1 MELSDLFV
9 SYKQVDPV
17 SFQFIEPTLPQPI
30 YLNAERAK
38 QVTSEDPAESEDM
51 STWSVDESDMST
63 WKVKGSYI
71 PQEAAVTMTQESEPR
86 VTASP
91 DSNPGVHAT
100 PAYSGSSDNRVVSRW
115 TSTYKGKKKQW
126 IDDMTAAYKRA
137 GLSDNAIRNL
147 IIKNAIES
155 GWGNTAQGSY
165 NFGNI
170 TPGKYWKGKYVNGRD
185 TDGKGNPIKQKFR
198 AYDSLD
204 EYVADEI
211 QFLTRLYDFDQ
222 NDDIATFAHKLQ
234 GGNRGRRF
242 YAAKGGP
249 YKDALIKWYKQRY
262 G

>member
-17 SFQFIEPTLPQPI
+17 SFHFNKPTLPQPI

-38 QVTSEDPAESEDM
+38 QVTSEEPAEAEDM
-51 STWSVDESDMST
+51 STWSVDGSDMAT
-63 WKVKGSYI
+63 WKVKGSDI
-71 PQEAAVTMTQESEPR
+71 SQENSVPEPLKSQP
-86 VTASP
+86 TGSTSA
-91 DSNPGVHAT
+91 
-100 PAYSGSSDNRVVSRW
+100 SGSSDRRVVSRW
-115 TSTYKGKKKQW
+115 TSVYRGKRKQW

-155 GWGNTAQGSY
+155 GWGDTAQGSY

-170 TPGKYWKGKYVNGRD
+170 TPGKSWTGKYVNGRD
-185 TDGKGNPIKQKFR
+185 TDGKGNPIPQKFR

-211 QFLTRLYDFDQ
+211 QFLTRLYDFNQD
-222 NDDIATFAHKLQ
+222 DDIATFAHKLQ
-234 GGNRGRRF
+234 GGNRGKRF

>member
-17 SFQFIEPTLPQPI
+17 SFYFQKPTLPQPI
-30 YLNAERAK
+30 YINAERAK
-38 QVTSEDPAESEDM
+38 QVTSEEPVEAEDM
-51 STWSVDESDMST
+51 STWSVDGSDMST
-63 WKVKGSYI
+63 WKVKGSDI
-71 PQEAAVTMTQESEPR
+71 PQETSATVSPESTPVAPVTT
-86 VTASP
+86 
-91 DSNPGVHAT
+91 
-100 PAYSGSSDNRVVSRW
+100 SSSVSADGRVVPRW
-115 TSTYKGKKKQW
+115 TSIYKGKRKQW
-126 IDDMTAAYKRA
+126 VADMTSAYKRA
-137 GLSDNAIRNL
+137 GLSDNAIKNL
-147 IIKNAIES
+147 LIKNAIES

-204 EYVADEI
+204 EYIADEI

-222 NDDIATFAHKLQ
+222 NDNIATFARKLQ
-234 GGNRGRRF
+234 GGNRGKRF
-242 YAAKGGP
+242 YAAKGGE
-249 YKDALIKWYKQRY
+249 YEKALLNWYKQQY

>member
-17 SFQFIEPTLPQPI
+17 SFHFNKPTLPQPI

-38 QVTSEDPAESEDM
+38 QVTSEEPAEAEDM
-51 STWSVDESDMST
+51 STWSVDGSDMPT
-63 WKVKGSYI
+63 WKVKGSDI
-71 PQEAAVTMTQESEPR
+71 SQENSVTETLKSQPTSPTSSSE
-86 VTASP
+86 
-91 DSNPGVHAT
+91 
-100 PAYSGSSDNRVVSRW
+100 SSDSRVVSRW
-115 TSTYKGKKKQW
+115 TSVYRGKRKQW
-126 IDDMTAAYKRA
+126 IEDMTAAYKRA

-147 IIKNAIES
+147 LIKNAIES

-170 TPGKYWKGKYVNGRD
+170 TPGKYWTGKYVNGRD
-185 TDGKGNPIKQKFR
+185 TDGKGNPIAQKFR

-211 QFLTRLYDFDQ
+211 QFLTRLYDFNQD
-222 NDDIATFAHKLQ
+222 DDIATFAHKLQ

>member
-17 SFQFIEPTLPQPI
+17 LFHFDEPTLPQPI

-38 QVTSEDPAESEDM
+38 QVTSEEPAEAEDM
-51 STWSVDESDMST
+51 STWSVNGSDMST
-63 WKVKGSYI
+63 WKVKGSDV
-71 PQEAAVTMTQESEPR
+71 PQETSVPASSESQPVVPVTTSSSSSSGS
-86 VTASP
+86 V
-91 DSNPGVHAT
+91 G
-100 PAYSGSSDNRVVSRW
+100 YSGSSNSLAVPRW
-115 TSTYKGKKKQW
+115 TSVYKGKRKQW
-126 IDDMTAAYKRA
+126 VADMTAAYKRA
-137 GLSDNAIRNL
+137 GLSDNAIKNL
-147 IIKNAIES
+147 LIKNAIES

-211 QFLTRLYDFDQ
+211 QFLTRLYDFNQ
-222 NDDIATFAHKLQ
+222 NDDITTF
-234 GGNRGRRF
+234 
-242 YAAKGGP
+242 
-249 YKDALIKWYKQRY
+249 
-262 G
+262 

>member
-1 MELSDLFV
+1 MELNDLFV

-17 SFQFIEPTLPQPI
+17 SFHIDEPTLPQPI

-38 QVTSEDPAESEDM
+38 QVTSEEPAEAEDM
-51 STWSVDESDMST
+51 STWSVNGSDMAT
-63 WKVKGSYI
+63 WKVKGSGI
-71 PQEAAVTMTQESEPR
+71 PQETAGTVSPESTPDVPVTTSSSG
-86 VTASP
+86 ASNSLTVP
-91 DSNPGVHAT
+91 
-100 PAYSGSSDNRVVSRW
+100 RW
-115 TSTYKGKKKQW
+115 TSVYRGKRKQW
-126 IDDMTAAYKRA
+126 IEDMTAAYKRA
-137 GLSDNAIRNL
+137 GLSDNAIKNL

-204 EYVADEI
+204 EYVSDEI

-222 NDDIATFAHKLQ
+222 NDDITTFAHKLQ
-234 GGNRGRRF
+234 GGNRGKRF

-249 YKDALIKWYKQRY
+249 YKDALINWYKQRY

>member
-17 SFQFIEPTLPQPI
+17 SFHFNKPTLPQPI

-38 QVTSEDPAESEDM
+38 QVTSEEPAEAEDM
-51 STWSVDESDMST
+51 STWSVDGSDMST
-63 WKVKGSYI
+63 WKVKGSDI
-71 PQEAAVTMTQESEPR
+71 
-86 VTASP
+86 SP
-91 DSNPGVHAT
+91 ENSAT
-100 PAYSGSSDNRVVSRW
+100 ENSKSRSTGSTSSSGSSDSRVVSRW
-115 TSTYKGKKKQW
+115 TSVYRGKRNQW
-126 IDDMTAAYKRA
+126 IEDMTAAYKRA
-137 GLSDNAIRNL
+137 GLSDNAIKNL

-170 TPGKYWKGKYVNGRD
+170 TPGKYWTGKYVNGRD
-185 TDGKGNPIKQKFR
+185 TDGKGNPIAQKFR

-211 QFLTRLYDFDQ
+211 QFLTRLYDFNQD
-222 NDDIATFAHKLQ
+222 DDIATFAHKLQ

>member
-1 MELSDLFV
+1 MELNDLFV

-17 SFQFIEPTLPQPI
+17 LFHFDEPTLPQPI

-38 QVTSEDPAESEDM
+38 QVTSEEPVEAEDM
-51 STWSVDESDMST
+51 STWSVNESDIST
-63 WKVKGSYI
+63 WKVKGSDI
-71 PQEAAVTMTQESEPR
+71 PQETAVTVSPESTPVVP
-86 VTASP
+86 VTTS
-91 DSNPGVHAT
+91 SSG
-100 PAYSGSSDNRVVSRW
+100 YSGSSNSLAVPRW
-115 TSTYKGKKKQW
+115 TSVYRGKRKQW
-126 IDDMTAAYKRA
+126 IEDMTAAYKRA
-137 GLSDNAIRNL
+137 GLSDNAIKNL

-155 GWGNTAQGSY
+155 GWGHTAQGSY

-222 NDDIATFAHKLQ
+222 NDNIATFAHKLQ
-234 GGNRGRRF
+234 GGNRGKRF

-249 YKDALIKWYKQRY
+249 YKEALINWYKQRY